1 MTQNDKIKLKALL
14 PTVQGTYGLVK
25 SASAVA
31 SATVEN
37 QLVPL
42 NRLRNVLTSDVI
54 VSTGTDIKTRD
65 DFSVACLDL
74 NTFLQTYFESLREA
88 TELAESYQSNVTRD
102 LDALLERDIDVNIGV
117 NIGAFVKTTN
127 KSIESL
133 SALTSDGKTTTT
145 KFTELFG
152 KIDETFRLFAKQ
164 LDGNSSASEIEAL
177 IDELSTASKQV
188 VNSVNVVATSLELL
202 KSLVAS
208 EAK

>member
-37 QLVPL
+37 QLAPL

-74 NTFLQTYFESLREA
+74 NTFLQTYFESLCEA

-102 LDALLERDIDVNIGV
+102 LDALLERDIDVNID
-117 NIGAFVKTTN
+117 AFVKTTN

>member
-102 LDALLERDIDVNIGV
+102 LDALLERDIDVNID
-117 NIGAFVKTTN
+117 AFVKTTN
-127 KSIESL
+127 KSIKRL

>member
-42 NRLRNVLTSDVI
+42 SRLRNVLTSDVI
-54 VSTGTDIKTRD
+54 VSTGTDIKIKE
-65 DFSVACLDL
+65 DFSVACIDL
-74 NTFLQTYFESLREA
+74 NTFLKTYLDSLHEA
-88 TELAESYQSNVTRD
+88 TELADAYQANVTRD
-102 LDALLERDIDVNIGV
+102 LDALLERDIDVNID
-117 NIGAFVKTTN
+117 AFVKTTD
-127 KSIESL
+127 KSIERL
-133 SALTSDGKTTTT
+133 SALASDGKITTT
-145 KFTELFG
+145 KFTDLFG

-177 IDELSTASKQV
+177 IDELSSASKQV
-188 VNSVNVVATSLELL
+188 VNSINVVATSLELL

>member
-37 QLVPL
+37 QLAPL
-42 NRLRNVLTSDVI
+42 SRLRNVLTSDVI

-74 NTFLQTYFESLREA
+74 NTFLKTYLDSLHEA
-88 TELAESYQSNVTRD
+88 TDLAETYQANVTRD
-102 LDALLERDIDVNIGV
+102 LDALLERDIDVNID
-117 NIGAFVKTTN
+117 AFVKTTN
-127 KSIESL
+127 KSIERL
-133 SALTSDGKTTTT
+133 SVLASDGKTTTT
-145 KFTELFG
+145 KFTDLFG

-177 IDELSTASKQV
+177 IDELSSASKQV
-188 VNSVNVVATSLELL
+188 VNSINVVATSLELL

>member
-37 QLVPL
+37 QLAPL
-42 NRLRNVLTSDVI
+42 NRLRNVLASDVI

-74 NTFLQTYFESLREA
+74 NTFLKTYLESLQEA
-88 TELAESYQSNVTRD
+88 TDLAETYQANVTRD
-102 LDALLERDIDVNIGV
+102 LDALLERDINVNID
-117 NIGAFVKTTN
+117 AFVKTTN
-127 KSIESL
+127 KSIERL
-133 SALTSDGKTTTT
+133 SALASDGKTTTT
-145 KFTELFG
+145 KFTDLFG

-164 LDGNSSASEIEAL
+164 LDGNSTTSEIEAL

>member
-102 LDALLERDIDVNIGV
+102 LDALLERDIDVNIG
-117 NIGAFVKTTN
+117 AFVKTTN

>member
-37 QLVPL
+37 QLAPL

-102 LDALLERDIDVNIGV
+102 LDALLERDIDVNID
-117 NIGAFVKTTN
+117 AFVKTTN
-127 KSIESL
+127 KSIERL

-164 LDGNSSASEIEAL
+164 LDGNSSVSEIEAL

>member
-42 NRLRNVLTSDVI
+42 SRLRNVLTSDVI
-54 VSTGTDIKTRD
+54 VSTGTDIKTKD

-74 NTFLQTYFESLREA
+74 NTFLKTYLDSLHEA
-88 TELAESYQSNVTRD
+88 TELADSYQANVTRD
-102 LDALLERDIDVNIGV
+102 LDALLERDIDVNID
-117 NIGAFVKTTN
+117 AFVKTTN
-127 KSIESL
+127 KSIERL
-133 SALTSDGKTTTT
+133 SVLASDGKTTTT

-177 IDELSTASKQV
+177 IDELSSASKQV
-188 VNSVNVVATSLELL
+188 VNSINVVATSLELL
-202 KSLVAS
+202 KSLVAN

>member
-37 QLVPL
+37 QLAPL

-74 NTFLQTYFESLREA
+74 NTFLKTYLESLQEA
-88 TELAESYQSNVTRD
+88 TELAESYQSVVTGN
-102 LDALLERDIDVNIGV
+102 LDALLERDIDVNIDV
-117 NIGAFVKTTN
+117 FVKTTN

-164 LDGNSSASEIEAL
+164 LDGNSATSEIEAL

>member
-42 NRLRNVLTSDVI
+42 NRLKNVLTSDVI

-74 NTFLQTYFESLREA
+74 NTFLKTYLDSLHEA
-88 TELAESYQSNVTRD
+88 TELAETYQANVTRD
-102 LDALLERDIDVNIGV
+102 LDALLERDIDVNID
-117 NIGAFVKTTN
+117 AFVKTTD
-127 KSIESL
+127 KSIKRL
-133 SALTSDGKTTTT
+133 SALASDGKTTTT
-145 KFTELFG
+145 KFTDLFG

-177 IDELSTASKQV
+177 IDELSSASKQV
-188 VNSVNVVATSLELL
+188 VNSINVVATSLELL

>member
-42 NRLRNVLTSDVI
+42 GRLRNVLTSDAI

-74 NTFLQTYFESLREA
+74 NTFLKTYLDSLHEA
-88 TELAESYQSNVTRD
+88 TDLAETYQANVTRD
-102 LDALLERDIDVNIGV
+102 FDALLERDIDVNID
-117 NIGAFVKTTN
+117 AFVKTTN
-127 KSIESL
+127 KSIERL
-133 SALTSDGKTTTT
+133 SVLASDGKTTTT
-145 KFTELFG
+145 KFTDLFG

-177 IDELSTASKQV
+177 IDELSSASKQV
-188 VNSVNVVATSLELL
+188 VNSINVVATSLELL

>member
-65 DFSVACLDL
+65 NFSVACLDL
-74 NTFLQTYFESLREA
+74 NTFLKTYLDSLREA

-102 LDALLERDIDVNIGV
+102 LDALLERDIDV

-152 KIDETFRLFAKQ
+152 KIDETFRLFTKQ

>member
-42 NRLRNVLTSDVI
+42 SRLRNVLTSDVI

-74 NTFLQTYFESLREA
+74 NTFLKTYLDSLHEA
-88 TELAESYQSNVTRD
+88 TELAETYQANVTRD
-102 LDALLERDIDVNIGV
+102 LDALLERDIDVNID
-117 NIGAFVKTTN
+117 AFVKTTD
-127 KSIESL
+127 KSIERL
-133 SALTSDGKTTTT
+133 SALASDGKTTTT
-145 KFTELFG
+145 KFTDLFG

-164 LDGNSSASEIEAL
+164 LDGNGSASEIEAL
-177 IDELSTASKQV
+177 IDELSSASKQV
-188 VNSVNVVATSLELL
+188 VNSINVVATSLELL

>member
-25 SASAVA
+25 SATTVA

-42 NRLRNVLTSDVI
+42 SRLRNLLTSDVI
-54 VSTGTDIKTRD
+54 ATTGTDIKTKE

-74 NTFLQTYFESLREA
+74 NTFLKTYLESLREA
-88 TELAESYQSNVTRD
+88 TELAESYQSVVTRD
-102 LDALLERDIDVNIGV
+102 LDALLERDIDVNID
-117 NIGAFVKTTN
+117 AFVKTTN

-164 LDGNSSASEIEAL
+164 LDGNSATSEIEAL

>member
-74 NTFLQTYFESLREA
+74 NTFLQTYLESLREA

-102 LDALLERDIDVNIGV
+102 LDALLERDIDVNID
-117 NIGAFVKTTN
+117 AFVKTTD
-127 KSIESL
+127 KSIERL
-133 SALTSDGKTTTT
+133 STLASDGKTTTT
-145 KFTELFG
+145 KFTDLFG

-177 IDELSTASKQV
+177 IDELSSASKQV
-188 VNSVNVVATSLELL
+188 VNSINVVATSLELL

>member
-25 SASAVA
+25 SATTVA

-37 QLVPL
+37 QLAPL
-42 NRLRNVLTSDVI
+42 SRLRNVLTSDVI
-54 VSTGTDIKTRD
+54 ATTGTDIKTKD

-74 NTFLQTYFESLREA
+74 NTFLQTYLDSLHEA
-88 TELAESYQSNVTRD
+88 TELADSYQANVTRD
-102 LDALLERDIDVNIGV
+102 LDALLERDIDVNID
-117 NIGAFVKTTN
+117 AFVKATN
-127 KSIESL
+127 KSIECL
-133 SALTSDGKTTTT
+133 SALASDGKTTTT

-177 IDELSTASKQV
+177 IDELSSASKQV
-188 VNSVNVVATSLELL
+188 VNSINVVATSLELL
-202 KSLVAS
+202 KSLVAN

>member
-1 MTQNDKIKLKALL
+1 M

-102 LDALLERDIDVNIGV
+102 LDALLERDIDVNIG
-117 NIGAFVKTTN
+117 AFVKTTN

>member
-54 VSTGTDIKTRD
+54 ATTGTDIKTKD

-74 NTFLQTYFESLREA
+74 NTFLKTYLESLREA

-102 LDALLERDIDVNIGV
+102 LDALLERDIDVNID
-117 NIGAFVKTTN
+117 AFVKTTD
-127 KSIESL
+127 KSIERL
-133 SALTSDGKTTTT
+133 SALASDGKTTTT
-145 KFTELFG
+145 KFTDLFG

-164 LDGNSSASEIEAL
+164 LDGNGSASEIEVL
-177 IDELSTASKQV
+177 IDELSSASKQV
-188 VNSVNVVATSLELL
+188 VNSINVVATSLELL

>member
-1 MTQNDKIKLKALL
+1 LKALL

-102 LDALLERDIDVNIGV
+102 LDALLERDIDVNIG
-117 NIGAFVKTTN
+117 AFVKTTN

>member
-25 SASAVA
+25 SATTVA

-37 QLVPL
+37 QLAPL
-42 NRLRNVLTSDVI
+42 SRLRSVLASDVI
-54 VSTGTDIKTRD
+54 TTTGTDIKTKE

-74 NTFLQTYFESLREA
+74 NTFLKTYLESLQEA
-88 TELAESYQSNVTRD
+88 TELAESYQSVVTRG
-102 LDALLERDIDVNIGV
+102 LDALLERDIDVNID
-117 NIGAFVKTTN
+117 AFVKTTD
-127 KSIESL
+127 KSIERL
-133 SALTSDGKTTTT
+133 SALASDGKTTTT
-145 KFTELFG
+145 KFTDLFG

-177 IDELSTASKQV
+177 IDELSSASKQV
-188 VNSVNVVATSLELL
+188 VNSINVVATSLELL

>member
-14 PTVQGTYGLVK
+14 PTVQGAYGLVK

-74 NTFLQTYFESLREA
+74 NTFLKTYLDSLHEA
-88 TELAESYQSNVTRD
+88 TELAETYQANVTRD
-102 LDALLERDIDVNIGV
+102 LDALLERDIDVNID
-117 NIGAFVKTTN
+117 AFVKTTD
-127 KSIESL
+127 KSIERL

-145 KFTELFG
+145 KFTDLFG

-177 IDELSTASKQV
+177 IDELSSASKQV
-188 VNSVNVVATSLELL
+188 VNSINVVATSLELL

>member
-37 QLVPL
+37 QLAPL

-102 LDALLERDIDVNIGV
+102 LDALLERDIDVNID
-117 NIGAFVKTTN
+117 AFVKTTN

-164 LDGNSSASEIEAL
+164 LDGNSSISEIEAL

>member
-74 NTFLQTYFESLREA
+74 NTFLKTYLDSLHEA
-88 TELAESYQSNVTRD
+88 TDLAETYQANVTRD
-102 LDALLERDIDVNIGV
+102 LDALLERDIDVNID
-117 NIGAFVKTTN
+117 AFVKTTD
-127 KSIESL
+127 KSIERL
-133 SALTSDGKTTTT
+133 SALASDRKTTTT
-145 KFTELFG
+145 KFTDLFG

-177 IDELSTASKQV
+177 IDELSSASKQV
-188 VNSVNVVATSLELL
+188 VNSINVVATSLELL

>member
-37 QLVPL
+37 QLAPL

-54 VSTGTDIKTRD
+54 VSTGTDIKTKE

-74 NTFLQTYFESLREA
+74 NAFLKTYLDSLHEA
-88 TELAESYQSNVTRD
+88 TELAETYQANVTRD
-102 LDALLERDIDVNIGV
+102 LDALLERDIDVNID
-117 NIGAFVKTTN
+117 AFVKTTD
-127 KSIESL
+127 KSIERL
-133 SALTSDGKTTTT
+133 SALASDGKTTTT
-145 KFTELFG
+145 KFTDLFG

-177 IDELSTASKQV
+177 IDELSSASKQV
-188 VNSVNVVATSLELL
+188 VNSINVVATSLELL

>member
-42 NRLRNVLTSDVI
+42 GRLRNVLTSDVI

-74 NTFLQTYFESLREA
+74 NTFLKTYLDSLHEA
-88 TELAESYQSNVTRD
+88 TDLAETYQANVTRD
-102 LDALLERDIDVNIGV
+102 LDALLERDIDVNID
-117 NIGAFVKTTN
+117 AFVKTTN
-127 KSIESL
+127 KSIERL
-133 SALTSDGKTTTT
+133 SALASDGKTTTT
-145 KFTELFG
+145 KFTDLFG

-177 IDELSTASKQV
+177 IDELSSASKQV
-188 VNSVNVVATSLELL
+188 VNSINVVATSLELL

>member
-14 PTVQGTYGLVK
+14 PTVQGTYELVK

-102 LDALLERDIDVNIGV
+102 LDALLERDIDVNID
-117 NIGAFVKTTN
+117 AFVKTTN

>member
-25 SASAVA
+25 SATTVA

-37 QLVPL
+37 QLAPL
-42 NRLRNVLTSDVI
+42 SRLRNVLASDVI
-54 VSTGTDIKTRD
+54 TTTGTDIKTRD

-74 NTFLQTYFESLREA
+74 NTFLKTYLESLREA
-88 TELAESYQSNVTRD
+88 TELAESYQSVVTRD
-102 LDALLERDIDVNIGV
+102 LDALLERDIDVNIE
-117 NIGAFVKTTN
+117 AFVKSTN

-164 LDGNSSASEIEAL
+164 LDGNSATSEIEAL

>member
-74 NTFLQTYFESLREA
+74 NTFLKTYLDSLHEA
-88 TELAESYQSNVTRD
+88 TELAETYQANVTRD
-102 LDALLERDIDVNIGV
+102 LDALLERDIDVNIDV
-117 NIGAFVKTTN
+117 FVKTTD
-127 KSIESL
+127 KSIERL
-133 SALTSDGKTTTT
+133 SALASDGKTTTT
-145 KFTELFG
+145 KFTDLFG

-177 IDELSTASKQV
+177 IDELSSASKQV
-188 VNSVNVVATSLELL
+188 VNSINVVATSLELL
-202 KSLVAS
+202 KLLVAS

>member
-37 QLVPL
+37 QLAPL

-54 VSTGTDIKTRD
+54 VSTGTDIKTKD

-102 LDALLERDIDVNIGV
+102 LDALLERDIDVNID
-117 NIGAFVKTTN
+117 AFVKTTN

-202 KSLVAS
+202 KSLVVS

>member
-25 SASAVA
+25 SATTVA

-37 QLVPL
+37 QLAPL
-42 NRLRNVLTSDVI
+42 SRLRNVLTSDVI
-54 VSTGTDIKTRD
+54 VSTGTDIKTKE

-74 NTFLQTYFESLREA
+74 NTFLQTYLESLREA

-102 LDALLERDIDVNIGV
+102 LDALLERDIDVNID
-117 NIGAFVKTTN
+117 AFVKTTN

-164 LDGNSSASEIEAL
+164 LDGNSATSEIEAL

>member
-37 QLVPL
+37 QLAPL
-42 NRLRNVLTSDVI
+42 NRLRNVLASDVI

-74 NTFLQTYFESLREA
+74 NTFLKTYLESLQEA
-88 TELAESYQSNVTRD
+88 TELAETYQANVTRD
-102 LDALLERDIDVNIGV
+102 LDALLERDIDVNIE
-117 NIGAFVKTTN
+117 AFVKTTN
-127 KSIESL
+127 KSIERL
-133 SALTSDGKTTTT
+133 STLASDGKTTTT
-145 KFTELFG
+145 KFTDLFG

-177 IDELSTASKQV
+177 IDELSSASKQV

>member
-25 SASAVA
+25 SAATVA

-37 QLVPL
+37 QLAPL
-42 NRLRNVLTSDVI
+42 SRLRNVLASDVI
-54 VSTGTDIKTRD
+54 TTTGTDIKTKE
-65 DFSVACLDL
+65 DFGVACLDL
-74 NTFLQTYFESLREA
+74 NTFLKTYLESLREA
-88 TELAESYQSNVTRD
+88 TELAESYQSVVTRD
-102 LDALLERDIDVNIGV
+102 LDALLERDIDVNIE
-117 NIGAFVKTTN
+117 AFVKSTN

-164 LDGNSSASEIEAL
+164 LDGNSATSEIEAL

>member
-37 QLVPL
+37 QLAPL
-42 NRLRNVLTSDVI
+42 GRLRNVLTSDVI

-74 NTFLQTYFESLREA
+74 NTFLKTYLDSLHEA
-88 TELAESYQSNVTRD
+88 TDLAETYQANVTRD
-102 LDALLERDIDVNIGV
+102 LDALLERDIDVNID
-117 NIGAFVKTTN
+117 AFVKTTN
-127 KSIESL
+127 KSIELL
-133 SALTSDGKTTTT
+133 SALASDGKTTTT
-145 KFTELFG
+145 KFTDLFG

-177 IDELSTASKQV
+177 IDELSSASKQV

>member
-37 QLVPL
+37 QLVL
-42 NRLRNVLTSDVI
+42 LSRLRNVLTSDVI
-54 VSTGTDIKTRD
+54 VSTGTDIKTKD

-74 NTFLQTYFESLREA
+74 NTFLKTYLDSLHEA
-88 TELAESYQSNVTRD
+88 TELAETYQANVTRD
-102 LDALLERDIDVNIGV
+102 LDALLERDIDVNID
-117 NIGAFVKTTN
+117 AFVKTTN
-127 KSIESL
+127 KSIERL
-133 SALTSDGKTTTT
+133 SALASDGKTTTT

-177 IDELSTASKQV
+177 IDELSSASKQV
-188 VNSVNVVATSLELL
+188 VNSINVVATSLELL
-202 KSLVAS
+202 KSLVAN

>member
-37 QLVPL
+37 QLAPL
-42 NRLRNVLTSDVI
+42 SRLRNVLTSDVI

-74 NTFLQTYFESLREA
+74 NTFLKTYLDSLHEA
-88 TELAESYQSNVTRD
+88 TELADSYQANVTRD
-102 LDALLERDIDVNIGV
+102 LDALLERDIDVNIDV
-117 NIGAFVKTTN
+117 FVKTTN
-127 KSIESL
+127 KSIERL
-133 SALTSDGKTTTT
+133 SVLASDGKTTTT
-145 KFTELFG
+145 KFTDLFG

-177 IDELSTASKQV
+177 IDELSSASKQV
-188 VNSVNVVATSLELL
+188 VNSINVVATSLELL
-202 KSLVAS
+202 KSLVAN

>member
-14 PTVQGTYGLVK
+14 STVQGTYGLVK

-37 QLVPL
+37 QLAPL

-54 VSTGTDIKTRD
+54 VSTGTDIKTKD

-102 LDALLERDIDVNIGV
+102 LDALLERDIDVNID
-117 NIGAFVKTTN
+117 AFVKTTD
-127 KSIESL
+127 KSIERL
-133 SALTSDGKTTTT
+133 SALASDGKTTTT
-145 KFTELFG
+145 KFTDLFG

-164 LDGNSSASEIEAL
+164 LDGNSSVSEIEAL

>member
-25 SASAVA
+25 SATTVA

-37 QLVPL
+37 QLAPL
-42 NRLRNVLTSDVI
+42 SRLRNVLASDVI
-54 VSTGTDIKTRD
+54 TTTGTDIKTKE

-74 NTFLQTYFESLREA
+74 NTFLKTYLESLREA
-88 TELAESYQSNVTRD
+88 TELAESYQSAVTRD
-102 LDALLERDIDVNIGV
+102 LDALLERDIDVNIE
-117 NIGAFVKTTN
+117 AFVKSTN

-164 LDGNSSASEIEAL
+164 LDGNSATSEIEAL

>member
-37 QLVPL
+37 QLAPL

-74 NTFLQTYFESLREA
+74 NAFLKTYLDSLHEA
-88 TELAESYQSNVTRD
+88 TELAETYQANVTRD
-102 LDALLERDIDVNIGV
+102 LDALLERDIDVNID
-117 NIGAFVKTTN
+117 AFVKTTD
-127 KSIESL
+127 KSIERL
-133 SALTSDGKTTTT
+133 STLASDGKTTTT
-145 KFTELFG
+145 KFTDLFG

-177 IDELSTASKQV
+177 IDELSSASKQV

>member
-42 NRLRNVLTSDVI
+42 NRLRNVLTSDII

-74 NTFLQTYFESLREA
+74 NTFLKTYLDSLHEA
-88 TELAESYQSNVTRD
+88 TELAETYQANVTRD
-102 LDALLERDIDVNIGV
+102 LDALLERDIDVNID
-117 NIGAFVKTTN
+117 AFVKTTD
-127 KSIESL
+127 KSIERL
-133 SALTSDGKTTTT
+133 SALASDGKTTTT
-145 KFTELFG
+145 KFTDLFG

-177 IDELSTASKQV
+177 IDELSSASKQV
-188 VNSVNVVATSLELL
+188 VNSINVVATSLELL

>member
-25 SASAVA
+25 SATTVA

-37 QLVPL
+37 QLAPL
-42 NRLRNVLTSDVI
+42 SRLRNVLTSDVI
-54 VSTGTDIKTRD
+54 ATTGTDIKTKE
-65 DFSVACLDL
+65 DFGVACLDL
-74 NTFLQTYFESLREA
+74 NTFLQTYLESLREA
-88 TELAESYQSNVTRD
+88 TELAESYQSAVTRD
-102 LDALLERDIDVNIGV
+102 LDALLERDIDVNIE
-117 NIGAFVKTTN
+117 AFVKSTN

-152 KIDETFRLFAKQ
+152 KIDETFRLFVKQ
-164 LDGNSSASEIEAL
+164 LDGNSATSEIEAL